1 MQEDPI
7 KIQKTET
14 TVEPVTRVQPV
25 EKDNQ
30 NYAISKVVQ
39 VIQYIAGLLIALLA
53 IRFVLALLGANLANQ
68 FANFIYTVTDP
79 MVAPFR
85 GLLQVS
91 QFQAGVS
98 RFEIETLLTIA
109 IYALVTW
116 GITRLILLGRK

>member
-30 NYAISKVVQ
+30 NYTISKVVQ

-116 GITRLILLGRK
+116 GITRLILLARK

>member
-7 KIQKTET
+7 KVQTTET
-14 TVEPVTRVQPV
+14 TVEPVR
-25 EKDNQ
+25 KDNQ

-39 VIQYIAGLLIALLA
+39 VIQYIAGLLLVLLA

-91 QFQAGVS
+91 QFQAGIS
-98 RFEIETLLTIA
+98 RFEIETLLTMV

-116 GITRLILLGRK
+116 GITRLILLAQK

>member
-7 KIQKTET
+7 RVQTTET
-14 TVEPVTRVQPV
+14 TVEPVQ
-25 EKDNQ
+25 KDNQ

-39 VIQYIAGLLIALLA
+39 VIQYIAGLLIVLLA

-91 QFQAGVS
+91 QFQAGIS
-98 RFEIETLLTIA
+98 RFEVETLLTMV

-116 GITRLILLGRK
+116 GITRLILLARK

>member
-7 KIQKTET
+7 KVQTTET
-14 TVEPVTRVQPV
+14 TVEPVRPV

-30 NYAISKVVQ
+30 NYAISKTVQ
-39 VIQYIAGLLIALLA
+39 VIQYIAGLLLVLLA

-68 FANFIYTVTDP
+68 FANFIYVVTDP

-91 QFQAGVS
+91 EFQAGVS
-98 RFEIETLLTIA
+98 RFEIETLLTMV

-116 GITRLILLGRK
+116 GITRLILLARK

>member
-1 MQEDPI
+1 MHEDPI

-14 TVEPVTRVQPV
+14 TVEPVERVQPV
-25 EKDNQ
+25 EKDTQ
-30 NYAISKVVQ
+30 NYTISKVVQ
-39 VIQYIAGLLIALLA
+39 VIQYIAGLLITLLA

-116 GITRLILLGRK
+116 GITRLILLARK

>member
-14 TVEPVTRVQPV
+14 TVEPVQTVQPV
-25 EKDNQ
+25 EKDDQ

-39 VIQYIAGLLIALLA
+39 VIQYIAGLLLVLLA

-68 FANFIYTVTDP
+68 FANFIYVVTDP

-98 RFEIETLLTIA
+98 RFEIETLLTMV

-116 GITRLILLGRK
+116 GITRLILLARK

>member
-7 KIQKTET
+7 KVQKTET
-14 TVEPVTRVQPV
+14 TVEPVSRVQPV
-25 EKDNQ
+25 EKDTQ
-30 NYAISKVVQ
+30 NYTISKVVQ

-116 GITRLILLGRK
+116 GITRLILLARK

>member
-14 TVEPVTRVQPV
+14 TVEPVQRVQPV

-30 NYAISKVVQ
+30 NYTISKVVQ

-116 GITRLILLGRK
+116 GITRLILLARK